1 MTSPEVYGALFLA
14 APSLQSAFPESEIG
28 YEMCS
33 FRLVANNRYALQYA
47 SPELRA
53 DRDVVMAASV
63 ANDRYALVPASVEVR
78 ADRNTHLGEGY
89 IFFKE

>member
-1 MTSPEVYGALFLA
+1 M
-14 APSLQSAFPESEIG
+14 
-28 YEMCS
+28 
-33 FRLVANNRYALQYA
+33 ANNRYALQYA